1 MSKILTENIKVSNVG
16 GNKRSRSPSPDK
28 TLVKRFKPVA
38 EDIAFIPL
46 IAEPEQET
54 PGETTVADADEGVLS
69 FEELEERGRVQD
81 KDAVKGASHTT
92 TAIRSPDDKVLT
104 TKATRQR
111 KNKKPLERKQELLA
125 TVGVLLVHGSHRH
138 VICIPCGYRA
148 ICLEYRG
155 EYYASYYEKHC
166 RDSGH
171 RANYQK
177 WVKADG
183 HLKRKEDEPRFMA
196 RFEKQVWSNE
206 KGKPRML
213 RNKYK
218 IVRMSDEEV
227 DLYPSPNE
235 GASELIASGLGRGL
249 TCNEAISVSPGNDST
264 QTAVEVRHDG
274 ADFQSATLVESF
286 IDSDKVDSN
295 KEESAC
301 EDPCR
306 IISHPTSPRPVVLVD
321 ENIGNNG
328 PDTEYEQGGW
338 ITQSQELNM
347 SDDTGYSS
355 PESQMS
361 DFELEEGQIAEEDI
375 IQGTQH
381 FGSPTVEPTD
391 TSSKLTLTGGE
402 EVKSAKQIVSECD
415 PASPKASAGDE
426 VVRLTE
432 KERDAIFGLLKVAD
446 MESPSV
452 MLN

>member
-1 MSKILTENIKVSNVG
+1 MSNILTENIKVSNVG

-38 EDIAFIPL
+38 EDISFIPL
-46 IAEPEQET
+46 IAEPAQET
-54 PGETTVADADEGVLS
+54 PRETTSADADEGVLS
-69 FEELEERGRVQD
+69 FEELEERGRAQD
-81 KDAVKGASHTT
+81 KDAVKGASRTAS
-92 TAIRSPDDKVLT
+92 AIRSPDDKVLT

-111 KNKKPLERKQELLA
+111 KNKKPIERKQELLS

-166 RDSGH
+166 KDSGH
-171 RANYQK
+171 RANYRN

-183 HLKRKEDEPRFMA
+183 HLKRKEEEPRFMA

-206 KGKPRML
+206 KGKPKML
-213 RNKYK
+213 RNRYK

-235 GASELIASGLGRGL
+235 GASELIGLWPSRYPQV
-249 TCNEAISVSPGNDST
+249 TIPT
-264 QTAVEVRHDG
+264 QTAIEVRHDG
-274 ADFQSATLVESF
+274 AHFQSATLVESF
-286 IDSDKVDSN
+286 INSDEGDCN
-295 KEESAC
+295 EEESAC

-306 IISHPTSPRPVVLVD
+306 IKSHPTSPQPVVLVD
-321 ENIGNNG
+321 NNG
-328 PDTEYEQGGW
+328 FDTEYEQGGW
-338 ITQSQELNM
+338 KTQSQKSNM

-361 DFELEEGQIAEEDI
+361 DVELEEGEIAEEDI
-375 IQGTQH
+375 IQGIQL
-381 FGSPTVEPTD
+381 FRSPTVEPTD
-391 TSSKLTLTGGE
+391 TSPKHTHTGGE
-402 EVKSAKQIVSECD
+402 EVKPAKQMVSECD
-415 PASPKASAGDE
+415 PAAPKAPAGDG

-446 MESPSV
+446 IESPSV
-452 MLN
+452 MLD

>member
-1 MSKILTENIKVSNVG
+1 MSNILTENIKVSN
-16 GNKRSRSPSPDK
+16 SRWEQAIQDK

-54 PGETTVADADEGVLS
+54 PGETIFADADEDVLS
-69 FEELEERGRVQD
+69 FEELEERGRAQD
-81 KDAVKGASHTT
+81 KDAVKGAS
-92 TAIRSPDDKVLT
+92 P
-104 TKATRQR
+104 TRQR
-111 KNKKPLERKQELLA
+111 KNKKPIERKQELLA

-171 RANYQK
+171 RANYRN

-183 HLKRKEDEPRFMA
+183 HLKRKEEEPRFMA

-206 KGKPRML
+206 KGKPKML
-213 RNKYK
+213 RNRYK

-235 GASELIASGLGRGL
+235 GASELIGSGLGGGL
-249 TCNEAISVSPGNDST
+249 TCNEAISVSPGDDST
-264 QTAVEVRHDG
+264 QTAIEVRHDG
-274 ADFQSATLVESF
+274 AHFQSATLVESF
-286 IDSDKVDSN
+286 INSDEGDCN
-295 KEESAC
+295 EEESAC

-306 IISHPTSPRPVVLVD
+306 IKSHPTSPQPVVLVD
-321 ENIGNNG
+321 NNG
-328 PDTEYEQGGW
+328 FDTEYEQGGW
-338 ITQSQELNM
+338 KTQSQKSNM

-361 DFELEEGQIAEEDI
+361 DVELEEGEIAEEDI
-375 IQGTQH
+375 IQGIQL
-381 FGSPTVEPTD
+381 FRSPTVEPTD
-391 TSSKLTLTGGE
+391 TSPKHTHTGGE
-402 EVKSAKQIVSECD
+402 EVKPAKQMVSECD
-415 PASPKASAGDE
+415 PAAPKAPAGDG

-446 MESPSV
+446 IESPIV
-452 MLN
+452 MLD